1 MVPNGVCSGL
11 PPAYA
16 APPSAVWH
24 VRQLPRAASAA
35 PRTTC
40 DRSNAAGVAASA
52 ACGGRGAPIQAHAD
66 SSVTMTAC
74 VARRAFILAMMRR
87 QARRS
92 PGDRAGPGLHLHRLE
107 AMRERA
113 RDGEL
118 LGARL
123 QRDDRL
129 VAPVAL
135 DARDRVQVDDR
146 RAVDLPERI
155 LVELVVQVLD
165 RLLDQRLGLRRDDL
179 RVLVLGLEVHDVAH
193 RDHLQHVAERGA
205 DPLERRGW
213 LATLGE
219 PREQRREVGRW
230 CRETRLDA
238 RDDLRDAL

>member
-16 APPSAVWH
+16 DPPSSVWH

-52 ACGGRGAPIQAHAD
+52 ACGGRGAPFQAHAD
-66 SSVTMTAC
+66 SSVTITAC

-92 PGDRAGPGLHLHRLE
+92 PTAPGRGLHLHRLE

-113 RDGEL
+113 RVGEL

-135 DARDRVQVDDR
+135 DAR
-146 RAVDLPERI
+146 
-155 LVELVVQVLD
+155 
-165 RLLDQRLGLRRDDL
+165 
-179 RVLVLGLEVHDVAH
+179 
-193 RDHLQHVAERGA
+193 
-205 DPLERRGW
+205 
-213 LATLGE
+213 
-219 PREQRREVGRW
+219 
-230 CRETRLDA
+230 
-238 RDDLRDAL
+238 